1 MIAGQVVDTPTAA
14 EFFQQVLEAS
24 TREELSGIG
33 EDLQKKS
40 AAMRALAGDDPS
52 RMGDAALRELL
63 GWVFC
68 ARRKVDR
75 IFAVVEPAPLAA
87 AIAELMHGQG
97 GIAIR
102 YDRFAELLDPLPAIA
117 ADLPGELLHFLDPGR
132 YWLWTR
138 WIWDPDAGTGALAL
152 VTMDDTDL
160 DTAEAGGGRGQ
171 TYLALGRPMAF
182 VEETGK
188 AAGFTDLGPGLFGTD
203 VFLAAVYGVY
213 MQTVLGM
220 RMTKEFTNILPA
232 LPELTRRL
240 LGVHDVANRKASTC
254 P

>member
-1 MIAGQVVDTPTAA
+1 MIGGQVVDTSTAA
-14 EFFQQVLEAS
+14 EFFQQVLEVS
-24 TREELSGIG
+24 TREELSRIG

-52 RMGDAALRELL
+52 RMDDAAVRELL

-75 IFAVVEPAPLAA
+75 IFAVVEPTQLAV

-97 GIAIR
+97 GIAMR

-138 WIWDPDAGTGALAL
+138 WIWDPDARTGALAL
-152 VTMDDTDL
+152 VTMEDTDL
-160 DTAEAGGGRGQ
+160 DPAEAGGGRGE
-171 TYLALGRPMAF
+171 TYIALGRPMAF
-182 VEETGK
+182 IEETGK
-188 AAGFTDLGPGLFGTD
+188 AVGFTDVGSGLFGTD

-213 MQTVLGM
+213 MQTILQM
-220 RMTKEFTNILPA
+220 RLTREFTNILPA
-232 LPELTRRL
+232 LPALTRRL
-240 LGVHDVANRKASTC
+240 LGVHHVPHRKV
-254 P
+254 

>member
-14 EFFQQVLEAS
+14 EFFQQVLEVS
-24 TREELSGIG
+24 TREVLSGIG

-75 IFAVVEPAPLAA
+75 IFAVVEPPELAT

-97 GIAIR
+97 GIAMR

-152 VTMDDTDL
+152 VTTDDTDL
-160 DTAEAGGGRGQ
+160 DTAEAGGGRGE
-171 TYLALGRPMAF
+171 TYIALGRPMAF

-213 MQTVLGM
+213 LQTVLTM
-220 RMTKEFTNILPA
+220 RMTKEFTSILPP

-240 LGVHDVANRKASTC
+240 LGVHHPYRKV
-254 P
+254 

>member
-1 MIAGQVVDTPTAA
+1 MISGQIVDTSTAA
-14 EFFQQVLEAS
+14 EFFQQVLELS
-24 TREELSGIG
+24 SREELSGIG

-52 RMGDAALRELL
+52 RMDDAALRELL

-75 IFAVVEPAPLAA
+75 IFAVVEPPELAT
-87 AIAELMHGQG
+87 
-97 GIAIR
+97 GIADLLHGPGGVAAR
-102 YDRFAELLDPLPAIA
+102 YDRFAGLLEPLPVVA

-138 WIWDPDAGTGALAL
+138 WIWDSDAGTGALAL

-160 DTAEAGGGRGQ
+160 DTAEAGGGRGE
-171 TYLALGRPMAF
+171 TYIALGRPMAF

-213 MQTVLGM
+213 LQTVLTM
-220 RMTKEFTNILPA
+220 RMTKEFTSILPP

-240 LGVHDVANRKASTC
+240 LGVHHPYRKV
-254 P
+254 